1 MDIQTR
7 VHTIFMLVGAT
18 ECGKTTFAKE
28 VLIPQLKLANNSK
41 GLRTNVQYL
50 SSDSIR
56 QDILGYDYDKYDQVM
71 LEASSHTF
79 QLLFERLK
87 LVTSWPINAEFVI
100 MDTIG
105 LAEDYR
111 SKVRAIAQENNYN
124 LEVILFDYRKREDYY
139 ASERSKKLISGHL
152 NRLRKEVLPVLSREG
167 YNKIH
172 KVRAKDFLLE
182 GEAEGQGLPNPD
194 YRVNI
199 EDWETYAASVLPQDQ
214 EYIVVGDVHE
224 CVQELQGLLRSYG
237 YKLEEGKLSATDKLS
252 NTKVILAGDW
262 IDKGK
267 QTRETI
273 EFLYE
278 NHGHFLL
285 VTGNHENFVYKY
297 LRGEIQG
304 TDPELLR
311 TYFDSTQVLKE
322 DAELFRKFSVLV
334 EDSKPFYRYIGM
346 QGPSFYVTHAPCRNK
361 YIGKLDT
368 NSLRHQRNFR
378 LDREAAYEQQLDFLK
393 QEAVSNHPFHL
404 FGHIA
409 AKQTFRI
416 KNKLHL
422 DTGAV
427 QGNGLTSVRM
437 SFKPFYKIHK
447 SHQIVLQEELPTLF
461 HEEQPVSLQ
470 ELDYEAVRRLQY
482 SSRNRVNFISGTMSP
497 ADKDVAAGE
506 LESLRKGLN
515 YFADRR
521 AFEVVLQPKY
531 MGSRCSVYLYRDIE
545 QCYAVS
551 RNGYKVKAVDLAPIY
566 EGLLQKF
573 GPYMAEQ
580 GIRVLLLDGE
590 LLPWKALG
598 DGLIER
604 QFKPI
609 GKALETEL
617 EFLRQHGF
625 EESLGK
631 LIQDFELSGFEQD
644 QHHLTKEALNSS
656 YGAHVYQ
663 TYKHIRDIRDSYVDL
678 DQRDEAYRIYQ
689 QQLELYAG
697 DAELEYKPF
706 AILKE
711 VLESGDERIPDGMT
725 SEQYR
730 FLNDDEILVL
740 DLNEP
745 DAYIKAEAY
754 FAKVTVE
761 KGMEGIVIKPEQE
774 QQGVVPYLKVRN
786 PGYLSIIYGYDYK
799 FPHKYAKLMKQKN
812 ITPKLRTSLA
822 EHRLGR
828 QLLEVKLDDI
838 SAENEVY
845 KQIAANLLFEV
856 TKEKEMDPRL

>member
-18 ECGKTTFAKE
+18 ECGKSTFAKE
-28 VLIPQLKLANNSK
+28 ILIPQLKLEEHLS
-41 GLRTNVQYL
+41 GLRMNVQYL
-50 SSDSIR
+50 SSDRIR
-56 QDILGYDYDKYDQVM
+56 QEILGHDYDKYDQVM

-87 LVTSWPINAEFVI
+87 LVTSFPVNAEFVI
-100 MDTIG
+100 VDTIG

-139 ASERSKKLISGHL
+139 ASERSKKVISNHL

-167 YNKIH
+167 YSKIH
-172 KVRAKDFLLE
+172 KVRAKDFLL
-182 GEAEGQGLPNPD
+182 GDDALPNPD
-194 YRVNI
+194 YRVI
-199 EDWETYAASVLPQDQ
+199 IQDWDAYAATVLPQNQ

-224 CVQELQGLLRSYG
+224 CAGELQGLLRSYG
-237 YKLEEGKLSATDKLS
+237 YKIEDGRLSAADKLS
-252 NTKVILAGDW
+252 NTKIILVGDW

-267 QTRETI
+267 QTREII

-278 NHGHFLL
+278 NREHFLFVL
-285 VTGNHENFVYKY
+285 GNHENFVYKH
-297 LRGEIQG
+297 LKGEIQG
-304 TDPELLR
+304 TEPELLR
-311 TYFDSTQVLKE
+311 TYFDSVQVLQE
-322 DAELFRKFSVLV
+322 DQELSGKFALLV
-334 EDSKPFYRYIGM
+334 ERSKPFYRYIGV
-346 QGPSFYVTHAPCRNK
+346 QGPSFYVTHAPCCNK

-378 LDREAAYEQQLDFLK
+378 LDRESAYEQQLDFLK
-393 QEAVSNHPFHL
+393 QEAVSNHPYHL

-409 AKQTFRI
+409 AKQTFQI

-427 QGNGLTSVRM
+427 QGNMLTSVRM
-437 SFKPFYKIHK
+437 SFKPFYKSYK
-447 SHQIVLQEELPTLF
+447 SQITALTEELPVLF
-461 HEEQPVSLQ
+461 REEQMVSLQ
-470 ELDYEAVRRLQY
+470 ELDYESMRRLQY
-482 SSRNRVNFISGTMSP
+482 SSRNKVNFISGTMSP
-497 ADKDVAAGE
+497 ADKDVPAGE
-506 LESLRKGLN
+506 LESLRKGLD
-515 YFADRR
+515 YFAERR
-521 AFEVVLQPKY
+521 VSEVVLQPKY
-531 MGSRCSVYLYRDIE
+531 MGSRCSIYLYRELE

-551 RNGYKVKAVDLAPIY
+551 RNGYKVKAVDLTPVY
-566 EGLLQKF
+566 EALLHKF
-573 GPYMAEQ
+573 GTYMAEQ
-580 GIRVLLLDGE
+580 GIAVLLLDGE

-604 QFKPI
+604 QFRPI

-617 EFLRQHGF
+617 DFLRQHGF

-631 LIQDFELSGFEQD
+631 LFQDFAESGFEQD
-644 QHHLTKEALNSS
+644 QHHLTKEALNKN

-663 TYKHIRDIRDSYVDL
+663 TYKHVREIRDSYVDL
-678 DQRDEAYRIYQ
+678 DQRDEAYHIYK

-697 DAELEYKPF
+697 DGELAYKPF

-711 VLESGDERIPDGMT
+711 VLENGGERIPEGIT

-745 DAYIKAEAY
+745 DAYIRAEAY
-754 FAKVTVE
+754 FAAITVE

-799 FPHKYAKLMKQKN
+799 FPHKYAKLLKQKN
-812 ITPKLRTSLA
+812 IAPKLRTSLA

-828 QLLEVKLDDI
+828 QMLEIRLDEI
-838 SAENEVY
+838 SAENEAY

-856 TKEKEMDPRL
+856 TKEKEIDPRL

>member
-1 MDIQTR
+1 MDIQTK

-28 VLIPQLKLANNSK
+28 VLIPQLKLEDASR

-56 QDILGYDYDKYDQVM
+56 QEILGYDYDKYDQVM

-87 LVTSWPINAEFVI
+87 LVTSFPINAEFVI

-111 SKVRAIAQENNYN
+111 GKVRAIAQENNYN

-139 ASERSKKLISGHL
+139 ASERSKKLISSHL

-167 YNKIH
+167 YSGIH
-172 KVRAKDFLLE
+172 KVRAKDFLLKGE
-182 GEAEGQGLPNPD
+182 GEVLPNPS
-194 YRVNI
+194 YCVNI
-199 EDWETYAASVLPQDQ
+199 EDWDAYVSSVIPQDQ
-214 EYIVVGDVHE
+214 EYIIVGDVHE

-237 YKLEEGKLSATDKLS
+237 YKLEEGKIITTDKLS
-252 NTKVILAGDW
+252 NTKIILVGDW

-267 QTRETI
+267 QTREMI

-278 NHGHFLL
+278 NREYFLL
-285 VTGNHENFVYKY
+285 VMGNHENFVYKY
-297 LRGEIQG
+297 LMGEIQG
-304 TDPELLR
+304 IDSELLR

-322 DAELFRKFSVLV
+322 DAELFIKFSLLV
-334 EDSKPFYRYIGM
+334 ERSKPYYRYIGT
-346 QGPSFYVTHAPCRNK
+346 QVPSFYVTHAPCRNK

-378 LDREAAYEQQLDFLK
+378 LDRESGYEQQLDFLK

-422 DTGAV
+422 DTGSV
-427 QGNGLTSVRM
+427 QGNALTSVRM
-437 SFKPFYKIHK
+437 SFKPFYKSQK
-447 SHQIVLQEELPTLF
+447 SLLTALQEDLPILF
-461 HEEQPVSLQ
+461 REEQTVSLQ

-482 SSRNRVNFISGTMSP
+482 STRNKVNFISGTMSP

-506 LESLRKGLN
+506 LESLRKGLD
-515 YFADRR
+515 YFAEIRVT
-521 AFEVVLQPKY
+521 EVVLQPKY
-531 MGSRCSVYLYRDIE
+531 MGSRCSVYLYQDVE
-545 QCYAVS
+545 QCYAIS
-551 RNGYKVKAVDLAPIY
+551 RNGYKVKAVDLTPVY
-566 EGLLQKF
+566 ERLLQKF
-573 GPYMAEQ
+573 GKYMTEQ

-598 DGLIER
+598 DELIER
-604 QFKPI
+604 QFRPI
-609 GKALETEL
+609 GRALETEQD
-617 EFLRQHGF
+617 FLRKHGF
-625 EESLGK
+625 EESLEK
-631 LIQDFELSGFEQD
+631 LIQDFEASGFEQD
-644 QHHLTKEALNSS
+644 QYHLTKEALSSS

-663 TYKHIRDIRDSYVDL
+663 TYKYVREIRESYVDL
-678 DQRDEAYRIYQ
+678 DQRDEAYRVYKK
-689 QQLELYAG
+689 QLELYAG

-711 VLESGDERIPDGMT
+711 VLETNEERIPDGTT

-740 DLNEP
+740 DLNGR
-745 DAYIKAEAY
+745 DAYIRAEAY
-754 FAKVTVE
+754 FAKITVE

-774 QQGVVPYLKVRN
+774 QHGVVPYLKVRN

-828 QLLEVKLDDI
+828 QMLEVKLNEI
-838 SAENEVY
+838 SAENKVY
-845 KQIAANLLFEV
+845 KQITANLLFEV
-856 TKEKEMDPRL
+856 TKEKEIDPRL